1 MGAQA
6 GSHFCLYLKSLSS
19 GLPHT
24 INPGGGVACGGEVE
38 EKKIKLVIA
47 YDGSAYH
54 GWQRQQNALTL
65 QQVFEEKLEKMLGEP
80 IRIFASGR
88 TDAGVHALGQ
98 VVHFSTHSKLDP
110 DTIKKGLNSL
120 LPEDIFVKEVGYAAP
135 EFHARYSARRKTY
148 EYRIL
153 NTVSPDIFQRRYVW
167 HIRKKL
173 DYEGMRRSLALIL
186 GKHDFSAFRSSGS
199 GNRNPVRTMYRADLV
214 EGSAGRLRILMEA
227 DGFLRHMVR
236 NLVGTLVEVGQGK
249 MTTEEFGAVLHSGDR
264 SMAGPKA
271 PANGLFLAKV
281 NY

>member
-1 MGAQA
+1 MSIC
-6 GSHFCLYLKSLSS
+6 GSSN
-19 GLPHT
+19 GLPFLFSFARGDGSKVLPDARET
-24 INPGGGVACGGEVE
+24 PVQ
-38 EKKIKLVIA
+38 EKKIRLVIA

-65 QQVFEEKLEKMLGEP
+65 QQVFEEKLERMLGEP

-98 VVHFSTHSKLDP
+98 VVHFMTRSRLDP
-110 DTIKKGLNSL
+110 SVIERGLNSL
-120 LPEDIFVKEVGYAAP
+120 LPDDVFVREAGYPPED
-135 EFHARYSARRKTY
+135 FHARYSTRRKTY

-153 NTVSPDIFQRRYVW
+153 NTMAPDIFQRRYAW

-173 DYEGMRRSLALIL
+173 DNEEIRRSLSLVL

-199 GNRNPVRTMYRADLV
+199 GNRNPVRTMYRAELI
-214 EGSAGRLRILMEA
+214 EGNGAQVRILLEA

-236 NLVGTLVEVGQGK
+236 NLVGTLVEVGLGK
-249 MTTEEFGAVLHSGDR
+249 MTAEGFGLVLKSGDR
-264 SMAGPKA
+264 RMAGLRA
-271 PANGLFLAKV
+271 PARGLFLVRV

>member
-1 MGAQA
+1 VG
-6 GSHFCLYLKSLSS
+6 
-19 GLPHT
+19 
-24 INPGGGVACGGEVE
+24 
-38 EKKIKLVIA
+38 EKKIKMVIA

-65 QQVFEEKLEKMLGEP
+65 QQVFEERLEKMLGKP

-88 TDAGVHALGQ
+88 TDAGVHALEQ

-110 DTIKKGLNSL
+110 CIIEKGLNSL
-120 LPEDIFVKEVGYAAP
+120 LPDDVLVKEAGYAAP
-135 EFHARYSARRKTY
+135 EFHARYSARRKSY

-153 NTVSPDIFQRRYVW
+153 NTVRPDIFQRGYVW

-173 DYEGMRRSLALIL
+173 DNDGMRRSLSLIL

-199 GNRNPVRTMYRADLV
+199 GNRNPVRTIYRAELIGGDGGQV
-214 EGSAGRLRILMEA
+214 RILVEA

-236 NLVGTLVEVGQGK
+236 NLVGTLVEVGLGK
-249 MTTEEFGAVLHSGDR
+249 MTVEGFGAVLKSADR
-264 SMAGPKA
+264 RMAGPKA
-271 PANGLFLAKV
+271 PAHGLFLVKV